1 MLQFIVIIIVVKKYK
16 VNLKLRKIVK
26 VRKRMEENRI

>member
-1 MLQFIVIIIVVKKYK
+1 MLQFIVIIIVVKTYK

-26 VRKRMEENRI
+26 VRKGMEENRI